1 MLHCLFL
8 QGHAAHFREYSSD
21 AKCCPV
27 SCGPGSTEPHCTS
40 HDTQGQVSL
49 GAPRSSAGWEWKR
62 GKPSC
67 RMRVE
72 EGGNRPGWITTPS
85 RQYKP
90 LENAI
95 SSSAYTKLN
104 DLNNSINCFGFLDR
118 HEDREK
124 IIRKKKYFL
133 WKQVMFQTCKN
144 FLMHS
149 ILHTCL
155 SPVSMFLFCWNYTV
169 CWLPCYNVCLTKMPT
184 FDNYF
189 SSMSYIIVQI
199 KSLWH

>member
-8 QGHAAHFREYSSD
+8 QGHTAHSREYSSD
-21 AKCCPV
+21 VKCCPV
-27 SCGPGSTEPHCTS
+27 SCDQAPQS
-40 HDTQGQVSL
+40 HTAL
-49 GAPRSSAGWEWKR
+49 PRTPRGRSPSAGWEWKQ

-67 RMRVE
+67 RT

-118 HEDREK
+118 CGDGEK

-133 WKQVMFQTCKN
+133 WKQVMFQTCKY
-144 FLMHS
+144 FLMHF

-155 SPVSMFLFCWNYTV
+155 SPLSMFFFCLKLHRLLNICYKV
-169 CWLPCYNVCLTKMPT
+169 CITKMPT
-184 FDNYF
+184 PINYL
-189 SSMSYIIVQI
+189 SSVSYLDTVVQI
-199 KSLWH
+199 ESLWH